1 MACILVD
8 ARVCLLNCLRSKNTL
23 KQGKFLN
30 FWKWQLNLRSG
41 KTWKGHGKSHGKSWN
56 LKGSK
61 EYEPCFRMKSACIYR
76 HLSLKGYLILL
87 VNLVIIYFCRRPEFD
102 AAALENRNHLPSLD
116 SLRWR
121 VDVAISTR

>member
-1 MACILVD
+1 
-8 ARVCLLNCLRSKNTL
+8 
-23 KQGKFLN
+23 
-30 FWKWQLNLRSG
+30 
-41 KTWKGHGKSHGKSWN
+41 
-56 LKGSK
+56 
-61 EYEPCFRMKSACIYR
+61 MKSACIYR